1 MKTKEELLKF
11 YNVKLGKKYRI
22 IDISKIFKKEHSTTD
37 ALEPWNSYIN
47 VEFKIK
53 EIKKSTS
60 TCSSM
65 YIDFDSDL
73 IQRPIS
79 FLADF
84 NYEEVKESILNNK
97 EKEYLS
103 MVIKPFRNEIDTIRK
118 ITSCN
123 SNNERIIIQLYDKMD
138 MWFPEFKPN
147 SMYKGMEKNKE
158 YTKEELEL

>member
-1 MKTKEELLKF
+1 MKSLIHSPHHSIYFLK
-11 YNVKLGKKYRI
+11 
-22 IDISKIFKKEHSTTD
+22 
-37 ALEPWNSYIN
+37 
-47 VEFKIK
+47 
-53 EIKKSTS
+53 
-60 TCSSM
+60 
-65 YIDFDSDL
+65 DFE
-73 IQRPIS
+73 
-79 FLADF
+79 
-84 NYEEVKESILNNK
+84 YEEVKEPILTNK

-123 SNNERIIIQLYDKMD
+123 SNNERIIIKLYDGID